1 MIQLKR
7 QILNLIIIFSLILP
21 LYSQKQRLS
30 QQHNKYDYV
39 EDKSYGTMVVNGE
52 MVKIKGNPIVK
63 KYGLGMNEYDEI
75 RDVIEASLTAKG
87 KATYIA
93 RMRSVLIIDHAEGH
107 NRVIDILN
115 ALHENPYNIQIEVE
129 YNDVRSFESMGI
141 KIQTGPIIINDGKIR
156 LPKNGRI
163 DIDGRKDGQNK
174 NTKMSLTV
182 MSGGQAKLWAV
193 KSELSQP
200 FYNEYALIGRD
211 RFGKKKVY
219 RAAEALYEMRNVGT
233 ELFIKP
239 TYMGNGIVKVEV
251 LPLLTGVDKSGKT
264 KKFEVQSV
272 STTITAAVGQRIHI
286 GGNNEKM
293 NKFFASLLQPTA
305 IGKQKGSKVLD
316 IYLTPHILQVGPQK

>member
-1 MIQLKR
+1 MVI
-7 QILNLIIIFSLILP
+7 ILGLLP
-21 LYSQKQRLS
+21 NLYSQKQMVD
-30 QQHNKYDYV
+30 QQVNKYDYV

-52 MVKIKGNPIVK
+52 TVKIKGNPIVK

-75 RDVIEASLTAKG
+75 RDVVEASLTAKG
-87 KATYIA
+87 KATYIS
-93 RMRSVLIIDHAEGH
+93 RMRSILVIDHAEGH

-115 ALHENPYNIQIEVE
+115 ALHENPYNIEIEVE
-129 YNDVRSFESMGI
+129 YNDVRTFESMGI
-141 KIQTGPIIINDGKIR
+141 KIQTGPIIISDGKVR
-156 LPKNGRI
+156 LPNNGKI
-163 DIDGRKDGQNK
+163 DIDGRKDNQTK

-182 MSGGQAKLWAV
+182 MSGGKAKLWAV

-251 LPLLTGVDKSGKT
+251 LPLLTGVDKSGQT
-264 KKFEVQSV
+264 KNFEVQSV

-286 GGNNEKM
+286 GGNNENM
-293 NKFFASLLQPTA
+293 NKFFASLLHPTG

-316 IYLTPHILQVGPQK
+316 IYLTPHIMKVGPQR